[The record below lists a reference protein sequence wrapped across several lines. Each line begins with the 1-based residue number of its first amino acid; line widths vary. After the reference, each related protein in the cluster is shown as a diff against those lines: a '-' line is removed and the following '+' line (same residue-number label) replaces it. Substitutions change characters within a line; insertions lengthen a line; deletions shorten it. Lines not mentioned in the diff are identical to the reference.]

1 MPSSSILLYFQP
13 SYLLTTYLLTTRCSL
28 LTAHYFLTKA
38 GFAFKLPRRAS
49 EDRGERYSGGDVT
62 VDPRPA
68 AALSMP
74 AALLEFIAKH
84 ELAGDAAQELTAI
97 WTKSVTTAGSGG
109 AAGLRSGT
117 LRPRPRQSPPQW
129 SARPF
134 PGGPG
139 AKTLTP
145 ERRTTRPGASGR
157 HSLREPPERPATL
170 PPTHPSGSPY
180 RRSTLCAAPPT
191 PASLPP
197 TQRPAPSHA
206 RPSPPSPHLH
216 YTSSAVDTH
225 ALG

>member
-13 SYLLTTYLLTTRCSL
+13 SYLLTTYLLTTHCSL
-28 LTAHYFLTKA
+28 LAAHYFLTKA

-117 LRPRPRQSPPQW
+117 LRPRPRQSPPQ
-129 SARPF
+129 
-134 PGGPG
+134 
-139 AKTLTP
+139 
-145 ERRTTRPGASGR
+145 
-157 HSLREPPERPATL
+157 
-170 PPTHPSGSPY
+170 
-180 RRSTLCAAPPT
+180 
-191 PASLPP
+191 
-197 TQRPAPSHA
+197 
-206 RPSPPSPHLH
+206 
-216 YTSSAVDTH
+216 
-225 ALG
+225 

>member
-13 SYLLTTYLLTTRCSL
+13 SYLLTTYLLTTHCSL

-157 HSLREPPERPATL
+157 HSLREPRNAQ
-170 PPTHPSGSPY
+170 PPSH
-180 RRSTLCAAPPT
+180 PPT
-191 PASLPP
+191 PPDRLTADPHCALLLLPLP
-197 TQRPAPSHA
+197 RFP
-206 RPSPPSPHLH
+206 PPSALPRL
-216 YTSSAVDTH
+216 TH
-225 ALG
+225 AQVPRVHICIIHHLQ